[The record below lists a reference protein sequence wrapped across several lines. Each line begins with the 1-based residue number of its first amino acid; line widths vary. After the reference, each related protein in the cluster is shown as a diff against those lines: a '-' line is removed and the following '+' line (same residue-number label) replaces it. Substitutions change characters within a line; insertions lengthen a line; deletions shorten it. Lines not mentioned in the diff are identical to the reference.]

1 MTKLG
6 QFRLKD
12 ESPSSG
18 SSLQPGSLFFNR
30 DNATKSS
37 PSLKGKTNLLI
48 LRLAKLCW
56 ISSIRSIEKFF
67 SNLKGF
73 FAGFCLPCFQAS
85 CNQEKNSLTF
95 FFISPFSV
103 SSESE
108 VNLRCSHPA
117 DGRQLYLDRTGI
129 VLQLSLTT
137 GTRHHWLSGTTAETV
152 FKMLIQQK
160 LLFSPDSHQRKG
172 NLSSAKSVS
181 PPLGLHPPRK

>member
-56 ISSIRSIEKFF
+56 ISSLRSIEKFF
-67 SNLKGF
+67 SNLKDF
-73 FAGFCLPCFQAS
+73 CSGFCLPCFQAS
-85 CNQEKNSLTF
+85 CNNEKNALTF
-95 FFISPFSV
+95 FFLSPLLV
-103 SSESE
+103 SPQS
-108 VNLRCSHPA
+108 
-117 DGRQLYLDRTGI
+117 
-129 VLQLSLTT
+129 
-137 GTRHHWLSGTTAETV
+137 
-152 FKMLIQQK
+152 QK
-160 LLFSPDSHQRKG
+160 LTYAAATLQTG
-172 NLSSAKSVS
+172 GSSTSTEQAASSNSASQQVQDITS
-181 PPLGLHPPRK
+181 FRQNSFRHNR